1 MASELREMTIAEE
14 LILLLLRMTRASSR
28 PYRSDCMSCA
38 LVGAVLLDLSFKN
51 RIDADLE
58 ILTLLDAVPTG
69 DELLDPTLATI
80 AAERTPHS
88 PRYWVE
94 RLAPRAEDAN
104 ELVFERLVQREILE
118 HDVAGFWSLSGKV
131 ARSGRYPLVDGAR
144 GRSPCPI
151 HAHAVR
157 QRDPRSARCHRDW
170 SGAGLSGVQGHADA
184 GGIRRSR
191 SAH

>member
-14 LILLLLRMTRASSR
+14 LILLLLKDDTGFVAPIPEWR
-28 PYRSDCMSCA
+28 MSCA

-58 ILTLLDAVPTG
+58 ILTLLDATPTG

-80 AAERTPHS
+80 AAEPTPHS

-94 RLAPRAEDAN
+94 RLAPRAEEAN

-131 ARSGRYPLVDGAR
+131 ARSGRYPLVDAR
-144 GRSPCPI
+144 GSR
-151 HAHAVR
+151 
-157 QRDPRSARCHRDW
+157 PR
-170 SGAGLSGVQGHADA
+170 DA

-191 SAH
+191 SAR